1 MPNYLPATV
10 QVGGAPETISKPV
23 VPAVTQVERAV
34 TSTST
39 YTRQGTPV
47 WVVSSNTLKTA
58 VIHTLTDDGQ
68 GGFIGTRGTADY
80 AGKHLLI
87 KFAIGGSTTAYQ
99 ADYENA
105 AAFNAATITQ
115 TGTGANLPAGS
126 NDYAVSHANVRIMPG
141 SKVVVKYRTGP
152 PVPVNHVMSWAPP
165 AVPIDLCPYTNER
178 IVPGSVRFSWMG
190 TVYEDYEGQIYRGR
204 TASSP
209 GIVSGTL
216 DYEAGVALMTDY
228 VVSGSPTNF
237 TLLSLW
243 TSKPAPRVA
252 SIFGM
257 TDTAPIVPGMF
268 SMRVQDA
275 MGELIE
281 ITSDVSGNLVGPHT
295 LGKVNFE
302 QGIFEAQFGDF
313 LLDSALTPAEK
324 SEWWYK
330 PEDVGA
336 VVANRIW
343 RPWPID
349 PGSARLGYTSRF
361 YLPIDPEILGLPP
374 ERLPTD
380 GRVPIHAKGRML
392 CIGHTGTLA
401 PASYSNGATVN
412 LGRPR
417 VGNVW
422 VIDANGQEITAGY
435 EATEAQLNLGQIKVT
450 DTTGWAQPVTVRHRI
465 YDFTLCTDVQ
475 IDGTLSINPPLSHDY
490 PVGSVVSSVLLFG
503 NLFARVAN
511 LFDQKTWD
519 GVTFKDSAQGDVAVG
534 TYNEAASPIIVTNAG
549 ALSERYGLRFRNNAT
564 DFDLIGEKSGGLGSG
579 NKNED
584 FRPSNPM
591 KPGTP
596 LMVIPAAGWGSNWAG
611 GETLF
616 AKTIGAMGS
625 FAAIRSVQP
634 SVPTGQNF
642 HCEIL
647 VGGDI
652 DRTPSAP

>member
-1 MPNYLPATV
+1 MLNYLPATV

-23 VPAVTQVERAV
+23 VPATTQVEREV
-34 TSTST
+34 TTTSV
-39 YTRQGTPV
+39 YSRLGTPV
-47 WVVSSNTLKTA
+47 WEVSSNTVSTA
-58 VIHTLTDDGQ
+58 VLHTLTDDGQ

-80 AGKHLLI
+80 AGKELLI
-87 KFAIGGSTTAYQ
+87 KFAIGGSTSAYQ

-126 NDYAVSHANVRIMPG
+126 NDYAVSHAKVQIVPG
-141 SKVVVKYRTGP
+141 SKVVVKYRTGS
-152 PVPVNHVMSWAPP
+152 PVPVNHVMSWSPP
-165 AVPIDLCPYTNER
+165 AVAIDLCPYTSER

-190 TVYEDYEGQIYRGR
+190 TVYEDFEGKIYRGR
-204 TASSP
+204 TATSP
-209 GIVSGTL
+209 GIVSGDL

-228 VVSGSPTNF
+228 VVNGSPTNF

-275 MGELIE
+275 TGALIE
-281 ITSDVSGNLVGPHT
+281 ITSDVNGNLVGPHT

-336 VVANRIW
+336 VVAGRIW

-349 PGSARLGYTSRF
+349 PGSARLSYTSRF

-392 CIGHTGTLA
+392 CIGHTETLA
-401 PASYSNGATVN
+401 PATYSNGATIH

-422 VIDANGQEITAGY
+422 LIDANGQEITAGY
-435 EATEAQLNLGQIKVT
+435 EATEAQLDVGEVHVT
-450 DTTGWAQPVTVRHRI
+450 DTTGWVQPITVRHRI

-503 NLFARVAN
+503 NLFARVAQ

-519 GVTFKDSAQGDVAVG
+519 GVTFKDSVTGDVAAG
-534 TYNEAASPIIVTNAG
+534 TYNDAAFPIIVTNGG
-549 ALSERYGLRFRNNAT
+549 ALPERYAIRFRNNAT
-564 DFDLIGEKSGGLGSG
+564 DFDLFGEKSGGLGSG

-584 FRPSNPM
+584 FKPNNPF

-596 LMVIPAAGWGSNWAG
+596 LFELKAAGWGAGWAG
-611 GETLF
+611 GDTLF
-616 AKTIGAMGS
+616 PKTIGAMGS

-634 SVPTGQNF
+634 SVPSSLSMHF
-642 HCEIL
+642 EIM

-652 DRTPSAP
+652 DRPPSAP